1 MATGSNSSEQGSTKA
16 KKGGVN
22 KSRTGKARQVTVE
35 FGKPPKH
42 LYVKVH
48 PSPAYRQYGVPVFF
62 DKARDT
68 AHYVP
73 AEMYEGD
80 VLPERFKRACT
91 ITNVFTAALAD
102 GSFILWTINQS
113 ATKWFK
119 AAMRA
124 MEAATHEFVLVE
136 AVKARSTYM
145 IEPSDG
151 TVPEPKWETLPT
163 FEALLEGAFDSTIIG
178 ANDEV
183 VARYMSGGH
192 WEDFDG
198 EENRKWDGDKW
209 YEYPRYMFANESADI
224 LGICGEALDQLGVS
238 WRFSRRNTISV
249 ARRDAVAR
257 LDQFVG
263 PKY

>member
-1 MATGSNSSEQGSTKA
+1 MQEESFEQEEVFIEPPRAAQPNGNAGVATPATKPQPKPQSKFASVGADTMRKA

-48 PSPAYRQYGVPVFF
+48 PSPTYRQYGVPVFF
-62 DKARDT
+62 DKDRDT

-198 EENRKWDGDKW
+198 EE
-209 YEYPRYMFANESADI
+209 S
-224 LGICGEALDQLGVS
+224 
-238 WRFSRRNTISV
+238 
-249 ARRDAVAR
+249 
-257 LDQFVG
+257 
-263 PKY
+263 

>member
-1 MATGSNSSEQGSTKA
+1 MNQSVFENETVASETPAAKPNGKANGAIVTKPQSKFASVGADTMRKA

-62 DKARDT
+62 DKDRDT

-198 EENRKWDGDKW
+198 E
-209 YEYPRYMFANESADI
+209 
-224 LGICGEALDQLGVS
+224 GE
-238 WRFSRRNTISV
+238 
-249 ARRDAVAR
+249 
-257 LDQFVG
+257 
-263 PKY
+263 